1 MTDLPIWGFQVHDH
15 GDFHTVT
22 ISGEL
27 DLTVAGDFRQ
37 MLIAQLDR
45 AGTTAVEAELSEVT
59 FLDSAGLGA
68 LIGAFQHAEQI
79 GRGFT
84 ISGPVQNVQR
94 VMQIAGVFDLLT
106 VGDVRRSPS
115 S

>member
-1 MTDLPIWGFQVHDH
+1 MTDLPIWRSQVHDQ
-15 GDFHTVT
+15 GDSRTVT

-27 DLTVAGDFRQ
+27 DLTVAGDLRQ

-45 AGTTAVEAELSEVT
+45 AGTTGVNAELSAVT

-68 LIGAFQHAEQI
+68 LIGAFQHADQL

-84 ISGPVQNVQR
+84 VSGPVQGVQR
-94 VMQIAGVFDLLT
+94 VMQIAGVYDLLT
-106 VGDVRRSPS
+106 VGDVRRSQPG
-115 S
+115 